1 MTWDTWRGLGA
12 GLLAALAIGCSVPVA
27 TGLEEAS
34 ANRVVVA
41 LEHAGVAAV
50 KESDPVNEGRW
61 LVSVA
66 RDDASAAVT
75 ILSQENLPAPASP
88 SVLEAL
94 GEGSLVPSRTAEH
107 AKLIAG
113 TAGDLERSLRAI
125 EGVLSVRV
133 HLAVP
138 VRSAL
143 TTEAKEPAPTASVL
157 LGYRGANPPL
167 PVADIQRL
175 VAGAVPGLS
184 AEQVS
189 VVIAAATTPPKA
201 ADRELARF
209 GPITVTRASLISLRV
224 VVVAA
229 ALLNVILL
237 GLLLALWT
245 RVRRTQAALAEA
257 RAALE
262 APAQNPR

>member
-1 MTWDTWRGLGA
+1 MTWDTWRGLGVL
-12 GLLAALAIGCSVPVA
+12 LLAASAVACSVPVA
-27 TGLEEAS
+27 SGLEETS

-41 LEHAGVAAV
+41 LEQGGVAAI
-50 KESDPVNEGRW
+50 KDSDPAAEGRFR
-61 LVSVA
+61 VSVA

-75 ILSQENLPAPASP
+75 ILSQENLPPPSSP

-107 AKLIAG
+107 AKLIVG
-113 TAGDLERSLRAI
+113 TAGELERSLRAI
-125 EGVLSVRV
+125 EGVNSVRV

-138 VRSAL
+138 AKNAL

-157 LGYRGANPPL
+157 LGFRGANPPL
-167 PVADIQRL
+167 PIADVQRL
-175 VAGAVPGLS
+175 IAGAVPGLTS
-184 AEQVS
+184 EQVS
-189 VVIAAATTPPKA
+189 VVMTAVATPPKP

-209 GPITVTRASLISLRV
+209 GPITVTRSSMLPLRLL
-224 VVVAA
+224 VVAA
-229 ALLNVILL
+229 AVLNMLLI

-245 RVRRTQAALAEA
+245 RMRRADSALADA